1 MSADSVQDI
10 VSLKVDGKIIEGW
23 DSVRISRG
31 IERFPADFDLG
42 LMDYFPGSDD
52 RQLVVEGMPC
62 TIRIGQ
68 DRVLTGYVDDWEP
81 SISRSRHEVRATGRS
96 KCQDLVDCSAEWP
109 NNVINASNA
118 LEIASRLASY
128 YGISVSTDVD
138 DLVKVPQFTLNW
150 GESPQEVIERVARW
164 SALLYYDQPDGNL
177 LLTRTGVRRAASG
190 VAEGVNVEQASFRT
204 TMADRF
210 SDYVGVSMGVSPIA
224 GYAPDAGQDAVTLA
238 TARDPEA
245 AHMRYRK
252 HISIVESTLM
262 ASHQSQRAINW
273 EMNRRYGRSRQLSVT
288 VDAWRDKD
296 GKLWEPNTLIPV
308 HLPTLRLADTEML
321 LAEVTW
327 MRDSS
332 GTHARLTMMPPE
344 AFAVQPYAFY
354 SQLAGFNT

>member
-1 MSADSVQDI
+1 MKDELSLSV
-10 VSLKVDGKIIEGW
+10 GGNIISGW
-23 DSVRISRG
+23 DSIRVTRG

-42 LMDYFPGSDD
+42 LMDYFPGSGA
-52 RQLVVEGMPC
+52 RQLVVEGAPC
-62 TIRIGQ
+62 KIHIG
-68 DRVLTGYVDDWEP
+68 DDLVMTGYVDSWE
-81 SISRSRHEVRATGRS
+81 SAIQRSLHEVRATGRS

-118 LEIASRLASY
+118 LEIASRLASH
-128 YGISVSTDVD
+128 YGIRVSTDVD

-150 GESPQEVIERVARW
+150 GESPQEVIERVSRW

-177 LLTRTGVRRAASG
+177 WLARRGTRQAASG

-204 TMADRF
+204 SMAERF
-210 SDYVGVSMGVSPIA
+210 SDYIGVSMGISPIA
-224 GYAPDAGQDAVTLA
+224 GYSPDTGWDAVTLA

-245 AHMRYRK
+245 ARMRYRK
-252 HISIVESTLM
+252 HITLVESTLM
-262 ASHQSQRAINW
+262 ASQQSQRAIDW
-273 EMNRRYGRSRQLSVT
+273 EMNRRYGRSRLLTVT

-308 HLPTLRLADTEML
+308 DLPTLRLADTEML

-327 MRDSS
+327 MRDSG
-332 GTHARLTMMPPE
+332 GTHARLTLMPPE